1 MYRCDPYFTIQK
13 IKLPDSMYVLPSPIS
28 PLTVRWPDSESLRSN
43 QIAKLERQE
52 IELRKEIDNVMDKL
66 KGLGNELGVPSSHL
80 DPLRANPVDVVV
92 SIPVAQSVAPL
103 AALYRLLCGSVRC
116 SYRVVVHSSAAST
129 ATDQQREAFTS
140 ERVDPNPQLTLTI
153 IWKGIPECPAPR
165 MVVSAGSQ
173 VPVVG
178 MANILRFIG
187 RLFGPELCGGGSPL
201 VAAQVDSWLDLVTYQ
216 VVNGS
221 VRSQGSVVRQ
231 LNSRLGSS
239 KWLAGE
245 SFTLA
250 DLYAFVTLCEL
261 TGQKIPGNVQ
271 KWAKRCLEMPALASL
286 PGCSAD
292 HLFPTN

>member
-1 MYRCDPYFTIQK
+1 
-13 IKLPDSMYVLPSPIS
+13 
-28 PLTVRWPDSESLRSN
+28 
-43 QIAKLERQE
+43 
-52 IELRKEIDNVMDKL
+52 
-66 KGLGNELGVPSSHL
+66 
-80 DPLRANPVDVVV
+80 
-92 SIPVAQSVAPL
+92 
-103 AALYRLLCGSVRC
+103 
-116 SYRVVVHSSAAST
+116 
-129 ATDQQREAFTS
+129 
-140 ERVDPNPQLTLTI
+140 
-153 IWKGIPECPAPR
+153 